1 MLSYCEQTNLYAF
14 LFAVL
19 HGFRTNF
26 TILKI
31 YYILKY
37 INIIII

>member
-19 HGFRTNF
+19 YGFRTKFYNF
-26 TILKI
+26 ENILYIKI
-31 YYILKY
+31 Y
-37 INIIII
+37 